1 MNINDMNKSYDF
13 DSVRKILESRFN
25 WAGKWDS
32 MTESDVRDLGSKATA
47 KLEEAGDI
55 RSPSYNLYLFIREAA
70 RLKLAQMTLNEGVG
84 SEMVDQAEVVLAAQ
98 ELGDKLQGMAEDIA
112 QMQVQDMMP
121 LVQAMKEQMGMDQ
134 AQAFESS
141 ATAALQ
147 GLLDTMKSTK
157 ESYDNAVLVL
167 QGEAPSNDMMPAG
180 DDAEGFG
187 DMEPAIDTDGD
198 GEMEPAG
205 DEFGGADAEAGDDA
219 PEGRDM
225 KESVND
231 QLMAALKAVQ
241 ENSED
246 GKISKAQLEAIKQQV
261 GERKLSKD
269 QADAVAGR
277 GAYGAKYDPAYDDKY
292 SYDYYDDGG
301 DDNDTGMIDY
311 NRTRRK
317 GVGHPS
323 AKAPRAR
330 SHPSAGNKQ
339 KSKRPTNRFAPPP
352 SATGSG
358 AR

>member
-1 MNINDMNKSYDF
+1 
-13 DSVRKILESRFN
+13 
-25 WAGKWDS
+25 

-269 QADAVAGR
+269 QEDAIAGR
-277 GAYGAKYDPAYDDKY
+277 GAYSDYGYDDPDPMAKRR
-292 SYDYYDDGG
+292 SGG
-301 DDNDTGMIDY
+301 QKKAR
-311 NRTRRK
+311 RTRRV

-330 SHPSAGNKQ
+330 SHPSAGAGSPRLQNKRGYTPGEQ
-339 KSKRPTNRFAPPP
+339 EPEDRLKNKRGYTPGKQEPEDRLKNKRGFTPNVK
-352 SATGSG
+352 
-358 AR
+358 